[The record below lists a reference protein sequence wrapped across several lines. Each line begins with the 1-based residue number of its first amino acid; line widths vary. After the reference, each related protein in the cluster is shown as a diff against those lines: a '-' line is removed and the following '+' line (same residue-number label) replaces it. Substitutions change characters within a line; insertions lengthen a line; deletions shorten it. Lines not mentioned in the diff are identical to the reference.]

1 MQIRRKT
8 MNPSRFNKLST
19 AGQVKVD
26 ENRGDI
32 FTQTITFPITVVAA
46 STEQDTGILLPPNCQ
61 VIRATI
67 NVFTAEATGATKLV
81 DLGVVGT
88 PTAIIT
94 NGNVAGTGFVGVG
107 TVVNTG
113 AVNLSYTLGSA
124 DYVELDAE
132 AVVVIMGT
140 EG

>member
-1 MQIRRKT
+1 MTIKRSKAAPQRLTK
-8 MNPSRFNKLST
+8 SST
-19 AGQVKVD
+19 AGSKKLD
-26 ENRGDI
+26 ENRGDY
-32 FTQTITFPITVVAA
+32 FTQTITFPVTVVASA
-46 STEQDTGILLPPNCQ
+46 TEQDTGILLPPNCQ
-61 VIRATI
+61 VLSATI
-67 NVFTAEATGATKLV
+67 NVFTAEATGTTKLV

-88 PTAIIT
+88 PTAITT
-94 NGNVAGTGFVGVG
+94 NADVSSTGFAGLG